1 MNATEKEQSQRSVS
15 SSSARQSEFKDP
27 GGLRSEETGE
37 DREMELGWKSTAR
50 RVNQQRECCCTIPQY
65 KHPLNAPSKK
75 ERANDTEI
83 LLYKF
88 QFRRLSIVIP
98 SICFNMVF

>member
-50 RVNQQRECCCTIPQY
+50 RVISRE
-65 KHPLNAPSKK
+65 
-75 ERANDTEI
+75 RV
-83 LLYKF
+83 LLYH
-88 QFRRLSIVIP
+88 SAI
-98 SICFNMVF
+98 